1 MCKALRYKRA
11 YWVQGLVSSLRWLE
25 IKEVWSRR
33 DTSVG
38 KMAGTGGP
46 LGRELNWLF
55 AQVIEDLKTAEA
67 SWSWCEVPLFFP
79 DSL

>member
-1 MCKALRYKRA
+1 M
-11 YWVQGLVSSLRWLE
+11 LE

-38 KMAGTGGP
+38 KMAGTGGH

-55 AQVIEDLKTAEA
+55 AQVIEDLKTLQRGKLEL
-67 SWSWCEVPLFFP
+67 V
-79 DSL
+79 

>member
-1 MCKALRYKRA
+1 MS
-11 YWVQGLVSSLRWLE
+11 GLRWLE

-38 KMAGTGGP
+38 KMAGTGGH

-55 AQVIEDLKTAEA
+55 AQVIEDLKTLQRGKLEL
-67 SWSWCEVPLFFP
+67 V
-79 DSL
+79 